1 MRAPQPTGWLLRV
14 VLAFAAAL
22 VTGAVHH
29 ERGPVVPSAS
39 LVATGPSDVDD
50 ERPDVRLR
58 VANLRT
64 TAHECSWEFDW
75 VVDNYGGVGATI
87 VERRNRIVGETA
99 EGPLPPWEHH
109 AEMSLR
115 VEPWARVS
123 FRDHAQ
129 LEEPVEGCAFRA
141 TLALDMI
148 DDRGLRFTARYEVA
162 GRNE

>member
-1 MRAPQPTGWLLRV
+1 MRPSHTTGWALSAA
-14 VLAFAAAL
+14 LALAAAP
-22 VTGAVHH
+22 VWGTVHV
-29 ERGPVVPSAS
+29 ERPTVAPELTV
-39 LVATGPSDVDD
+39 VATGPSELDD
-50 ERPDVRLR
+50 ERPDIRLR

-64 TAHECSWEFDW
+64 TTHDCSWEFDW

-87 VERRNRIVGETA
+87 LERRNRIVGETA
-99 EGPLPPWEHH
+99 DGPLPPWEHT

-141 TLALDMI
+141 TLVLDMI